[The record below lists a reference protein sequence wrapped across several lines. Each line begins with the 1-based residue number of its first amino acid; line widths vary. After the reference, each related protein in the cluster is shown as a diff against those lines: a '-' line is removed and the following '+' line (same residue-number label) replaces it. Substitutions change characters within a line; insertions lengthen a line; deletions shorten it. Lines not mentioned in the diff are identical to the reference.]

1 MKKLLLFSSLLTVAP
16 YIFSQ
21 SVTAPTIPEEGV
33 YYEVG
38 IIGDNISFSNEG
50 DWDFSTISTTSKAT
64 IHIAPIYTSSEATNY
79 PNATH
84 VKYEDGNQFFLGFTD
99 SEYTFHG
106 EISVLTS
113 SYPNPLVI
121 HPYPFNVG
129 NNHIDTEL
137 EVPFTVPNGPPYLIR
152 DDRAIT
158 EAIST
163 GTITMPDNTIHNNAV
178 LVRSRRTWTD
188 RQIGSSP
195 CVTSYDAYQWWVEGY
210 AIPVVQSSVMTQS
223 GACPP
228 SNPVI
233 ITKFVVGG
241 PLNVNGFKNSDI
253 SIYPNPV
260 KDKIHIIANQNQLG
274 SDYAIFDQLGRNIAI
289 GKIDSNNTAID
300 INTISKGIYF
310 IRFSDISNQSWKF
323 IKE

>member
-129 NNHIDTEL
+129 NNHVDTEL

>member
-1 MKKLLLFSSLLTVAP
+1 MKKLLLFSSLLTLAP

-21 SVTAPTIPEEGV
+21 SVTAPTIPDEGV

-38 IIGDNISFSNEG
+38 VIGDNISFSNEG

-129 NNHIDTEL
+129 NNHVDTEL

-163 GTITMPDNTIHNNAV
+163 GTITMPDNNIHNNAV
-178 LVRSRRTWTD
+178 LIRSRRTWTD
-188 RQIGSSP
+188 RQIGSPP

-233 ITKFVVGG
+233 VTKFLIGG

-253 SIYPNPV
+253 LIYPNPV

-274 SDYAIFDQLGRNIAI
+274 SHYAIFDQLGRNIAI

-300 INTISKGIYF
+300 IHTISKGIYF

>member
-1 MKKLLLFSSLLTVAP
+1 MKKLLLFSSLLTIAP

>member
-1 MKKLLLFSSLLTVAP
+1 MKKLLLFSSLLTIAP

-84 VKYEDGNQFFLGFTD
+84 VKYEDVNQFFLGFTD

-195 CVTSYDAYQWWVEGY
+195 CVTSYDAYKWWVEGY

-233 ITKFVVGG
+233 VTKFVVGG

>member
-1 MKKLLLFSSLLTVAP
+1 MKKLLLFSSLLTLAP

-21 SVTAPTIPEEGV
+21 SVTAPTIPDEGV

-38 IIGDNISFSNEG
+38 VIGDNISFSNEG

-129 NNHIDTEL
+129 NNHVDTEL

-163 GTITMPDNTIHNNAV
+163 GTITMPDNNIHNNAV
-178 LVRSRRTWTD
+178 LIRSRRTWTD

>member
-21 SVTAPTIPEEGV
+21 SVTAPTIPEAGV

-210 AIPVVQSSVMTQS
+210 AIPVVQSSVITQS

-233 ITKFVVGG
+233 VTKFVVGG

-300 INTISKGIYF
+300 LNAISKGIYF

>member
-1 MKKLLLFSSLLTVAP
+1 
-16 YIFSQ
+16 
-21 SVTAPTIPEEGV
+21 
-33 YYEVG
+33 
-38 IIGDNISFSNEG
+38 
-50 DWDFSTISTTSKAT
+50 
-64 IHIAPIYTSSEATNY
+64 
-79 PNATH
+79 

-113 SYPNPLVI
+113 SYPNSLVI

-233 ITKFVVGG
+233 VTKFVVGG

-300 INTISKGIYF
+300 LNTISKGIYF

>member
-21 SVTAPTIPEEGV
+21 SVTAPTIPEAGV

-233 ITKFVVGG
+233 VTKFVVGG

-300 INTISKGIYF
+300 LNAISKGIYF

>member
-21 SVTAPTIPEEGV
+21 SVTAPTIPEAGV

-121 HPYPFNVG
+121 HPYPFNAG

-210 AIPVVQSSVMTQS
+210 AIPVVQSILMTQS

-228 SNPVI
+228 SNTVEV
-233 ITKFVVGG
+233 TKFVIGG
-241 PLNVNGFKNSDI
+241 PLNVGILKNPGMT
-253 SIYPNPV
+253 IYPNPV
-260 KDKIHIIANQNQLG
+260 KNKMHITANANNFG
-274 SDYAIFDQLGRNIAI
+274 SDYIIYDQLGRNIVN
-289 GKIDSNNTAID
+289 GKINSNSTIID
-300 INTISKGIYF
+300 LINIPKGIYF
-310 IRFSDISNQSWKF
+310 FSILDNYNLRWKF

>member
-1 MKKLLLFSSLLTVAP
+1 MKKILLISSLLTAAP
-16 YIFSQ
+16 SIFSQ
-21 SVTAPTIPEEGV
+21 SITSPTIPEAGV

-38 IIGDNISFSNEG
+38 IVDNTISFSNEG
-50 DWDFSTISTTSKAT
+50 DWDFSSISTTSKAT
-64 IHIAPIYTSSEATNY
+64 IHIAPINTSSQASNY

-84 VKYEDGNQFFLGFTD
+84 VKYEDGNQFFLGFSNT
-99 SEYTFHG
+99 EYTFHG

-113 SYPNPLVI
+113 SYENSLVLN
-121 HPYPFNVG
+121 PYPFNVG
-129 NNHIDTEL
+129 DEHTDFEK

-158 EAIST
+158 EAISS
-163 GTITMPDNTIHNNAV
+163 GTITMPDNTVHNNAV

-195 CVTSYDAYQWWVEGY
+195 CMTYYDAYQWWVEGY
-210 AIPVVQSSVMTQS
+210 ATPVVQSSTMTQS

-228 SNPVI
+228 SNPVKV
-233 ITKFVVGG
+233 TKFVIGG
-241 PLNVNGFKNSDI
+241 PLNVNGLKNKGI

-260 KDKIHIIANQNQLG
+260 KNNIHITAKANNFG
-274 SDYAIFDQLGRNIAI
+274 SEYTIYDQLGRNIASGEI
-289 GKIDSNNTAID
+289 NSNNTTID
-300 INTISKGIYF
+300 LTNIPKGIYF
-310 IRFSDISNQSWKF
+310 LSFSDNSSQSWKF

>member
-21 SVTAPTIPEEGV
+21 SVTAPTIPEAGV

-233 ITKFVVGG
+233 VTKFVVGG

-300 INTISKGIYF
+300 LNTISKGIYF

>member
-260 KDKIHIIANQNQLG
+260 KDKIHIIANQNKLG

>member
-1 MKKLLLFSSLLTVAP
+1 MKKLLLFSSLLTIAP

-233 ITKFVVGG
+233 VTKFVVGG